1 MDSCDAMRMLSRYPG
16 CEFFGCIFGVILDAL
31 TLVRLILRS
40 TTALAAENLFLRK
53 QLGLLRRAKKEATSS
68 YRLRSF
74 HNGSTLKILR
84 VALDLDGRQTGH
96 AGPLASKRIP
106 MFSEMEVSF
115 ERSAESSDRST
126 KVDRPH
132 GFEQSHVG

>member
-16 CEFFGCIFGVILDAL
+16 CEFFGCIFGVILDAQ

-40 TTALAAENLFLRK
+40 SSALAAEKLFLRK
-53 QLGLLRRAKKEATSS
+53 QLGLYVERKKKPRRATDSVRFTMA
-68 YRLRSF
+68 RLSRFFEWRSILTVVKPD
-74 HNGSTLKILR
+74 TLIR
-84 VALDLDGRQTGH
+84 WQT
-96 AGPLASKRIP
+96 KRIP
-106 MFSEMEVSF
+106 MFLEMEVSF

-132 GFEQSHVG
+132 GFE